1 MKHCWISLTL
11 NTNTVSNIRGVG
23 VKWALLRCIEIVSST
38 DKRHILVMN
47 LASEVPQDE
56 DISQENILF
65 CLILWTNISHS
76 ITTSIPRILKKSS
89 PHINVRRSPK
99 PVPYYHNSSATMRLL
114 LSGDIETN
122 PGPVNPTESN
132 RSRKQNKCFL
142 SFFKNVIKQQKRIL
156 DAYYA
161 SIATIWYT

>member
-1 MKHCWISLTL
+1 MKHYWISLTL

-23 VKWALLRCIEIVSST
+23 VNWALLRCIEIVSST

-122 PGPVNPTESN
+122 PGQVNPTESN